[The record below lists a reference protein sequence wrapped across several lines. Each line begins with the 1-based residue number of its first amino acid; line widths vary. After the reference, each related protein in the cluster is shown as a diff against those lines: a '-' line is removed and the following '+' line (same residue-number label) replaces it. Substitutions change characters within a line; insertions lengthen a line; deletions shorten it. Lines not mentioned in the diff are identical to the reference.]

1 MKNILKN
8 ILITVKAISITFVM
22 IFAGLIIFLIL
33 LALLAIIL
41 SPILPKSDYCLE
53 DGDCEAGRIIIINN
67 KEILIN
73 KNSCIENHWDWHEKS
88 QYCKIKNVKF
98 HPKEIIYE

>member
-8 ILITVKAISITFVM
+8 ILITVKAISITFVI

-53 DGDCEAGRIIIINN
+53 DGDCKAGRIIIIND
-67 KEILIN
+67 KEILID
-73 KNSCIENHWDWHEKS
+73 KNSCIKNNWNWHDKGN
-88 QYCKIKNVKF
+88 YCKIENVKF
-98 HPKEIIYE
+98 YPKEIIYE